1 MLETAFDKGM
11 IAARDGLPKHAHM
24 PPPWHHAAHTV
35 IMRAVLNQSVPA
47 RPGLAAHIGVV
58 GLWSLAVGLVISG
71 EYFGWSYGWAAAGT
85 VGFLYTTLIVAV
97 LYLAFIFSFTE
108 LTTAIPDA
116 GGPFEYAR
124 RAFGPFGGLVAGY
137 AALVEFALAPPA
149 IAAAL
154 GGYIHFQF
162 EAVPV
167 GAVGIVA
174 FVVFVWLNILG
185 VKQAMRFEL
194 FVTVL
199 AVAELLVFMAVV
211 APGFRMEN
219 FLNNPMPS
227 GFAGVLAAIPFAIWF
242 FLAIEG
248 VAMAA
253 EEVKDP
259 NRTIPLGYISGIL
272 TLVVLA
278 FGVMIFAGGAGDWS
292 KLSGIDSPLPEAMGM
307 VVGRQSGWLHMLIAV
322 GLFGLLA
329 SFHGIILSCSRQVF
343 GLARAGYLPQALAA
357 VHDVRRTPHAALI
370 ATGVVGVAALLSGR
384 TSELIT
390 LSALGALTMYV
401 CSMLALFRLRR
412 SHPDLERPFRAP
424 FYPAL
429 PLIALA
435 LSVLSLAV
443 VVWFNPGITA
453 IFIAG
458 FALAMLYYGVT
469 GARRAEAAR

>member
-1 MLETAFDKGM
+1 MAVE
-11 IAARDGLPKHAHM
+11 AHSS
-24 PPPWHHAAHTV
+24 
-35 IMRAVLNQSVPA
+35 RPA
-47 RPGLAAHIGVV
+47 LAPQIGVV

-85 VGFLYTTLIVAV
+85 VGFLYTTVIVAV

-108 LTTAIPDA
+108 LTAAIPDA

-162 EAVPV
+162 EQVPV
-167 GAVGIVA
+167 FAVGIVA
-174 FVVFVWLNILG
+174 FVIFVWLNIIG

-211 APGFRMEN
+211 TPGFRMDN
-219 FLNNPMPS
+219 FLKDSMPA
-227 GFAGVLAAIPFAIWF
+227 GFSGVLAAIPFAIWF

-259 NRTIPLGYISGIL
+259 RRTIPRGYISGII

-278 FGVMIFAGGAGDWS
+278 FGVMIFAGGAGDWT
-292 KLSGIDSPLPEAMGM
+292 KLSGIDYPLPEAMAM
-307 VVGRQSGWLHMLIAV
+307 VVGKQSGWIHMLIAV

-329 SFHGIILSCSRQVF
+329 SFHGIILSCSRQIF
-343 GLARAGYLPQALAA
+343 GLARAGYLPPALAA
-357 VHDVRRTPHAALI
+357 VHATRRTPHVALI
-370 ATGVVGVAALLSGR
+370 ATGIFGVAALVTGR

-390 LSALGALTMYV
+390 LSALGALVMYV

-412 SHPDLERPFRAP
+412 IAPQMERPFRAP
-424 FYPAL
+424 LYPLL
-429 PLIALA
+429 PLVA
-435 LSVLSLAV
+435 LSLSLLSLAV
-443 VVWFNPGITA
+443 IVWFNPGITLV
-453 IFIAG
+453 FIGG
-458 FALAMLYYGVT
+458 FGAAVAYFCVT
-469 GARRAEAAR
+469 ARQRARAASR

>member
-1 MLETAFDKGM
+1 M
-11 IAARDGLPKHAHM
+11 AALKPE
-24 PPPWHHAAHTV
+24 
-35 IMRAVLNQSVPA
+35 
-47 RPGLAAHIGVV
+47 IGAI

-85 VGFLYTTLIVAV
+85 VGFLLSTLLVAV

-124 RAFGPFGGLVAGY
+124 RAFGPFGGLIAGY

-154 GGYIHFQF
+154 GAYVHFQF
-162 EAVPV
+162 EHVPV
-167 GAVGIVA
+167 HAVGLAA
-174 FVVFVWLNILG
+174 FAIFVWLNILG
-185 VKQAMRFEL
+185 VRQAVRFEL

-211 APGFRMEN
+211 APGFELEN
-219 FLNNPMPS
+219 FMTNPMPA
-227 GFAGVLAAIPFAIWF
+227 GLPGVLAAIPFAIWF

-253 EEVKDP
+253 EEVKEP
-259 NRTIPLGYISGIL
+259 RTTIPRGYISGIL

-278 FGVMIFAGGAGDWS
+278 FGVMIFAGGAGDS
-292 KLSGIDSPLPEAMGM
+292 TRLSGIDYPLPEAMAM
-307 VVGRQSGWLHMLIAV
+307 VVGRQSGWLHMLVTI

-329 SFHGIILSCSRQVF
+329 SFHGIILSCSRQIF
-343 GLARAGYLPQALAA
+343 GLARAGYLPSSLAA
-357 VHDVRRTPHAALI
+357 VHSVRRTPHVALI
-370 ATGVVGVAALLSGR
+370 ATGVFGAIALLLGR

-390 LSALGALTMYV
+390 LSALGALVMYV

-412 SHPDLERPFRAP
+412 IAPALERPFRAP
-424 FYPAL
+424 WYPAL
-429 PLIALA
+429 PFVALA
-435 LSVLSLAV
+435 LSLLSLGV
-443 VVWFNPGITA
+443 IVWFNPIVAVVFLT
-453 IFIAG
+453 G
-458 FALAMLYYGVT
+458 FAGAALYYR
-469 GARRAEAAR
+469 ARAAYLAHVARSTTNA

>member
-1 MLETAFDKGM
+1 MAVE
-11 IAARDGLPKHAHM
+11 H
-24 PPPWHHAAHTV
+24 
-35 IMRAVLNQSVPA
+35 RAA
-47 RPGLAAHIGVV
+47 RPGLTAEIGVL

-85 VGFLYTTLIVAV
+85 VGFLYTTLLVAV

-116 GGPFEYAR
+116 GGPFEYGR

-154 GGYIHFQF
+154 GAYIHFQF
-162 EAVPV
+162 EQVPV
-167 GAVGIVA
+167 EAVAIPA
-174 FVVFVWLNILG
+174 FVIFVGLNVLG
-185 VKQAMRFEL
+185 VRQAVRFEV

-211 APGFRMEN
+211 APGFTLEN
-219 FLNNPMPS
+219 FLTDAMPS

-253 EEVKDP
+253 EEVRNP
-259 NRTIPLGYISGIL
+259 RWTIPRGYISGIV

-278 FGVMIFAGGAGDWS
+278 FGVMIFAGGAGDW
-292 KLSGIDSPLPEAMGM
+292 KTLSGIDYPLPEAMAM
-307 VVGRQSGWLHMLIAV
+307 VVGRQSGWLHMLVAI

-329 SFHGIILSCSRQVF
+329 SFHGIILSCSRQIF
-343 GLARAGYLPQALAA
+343 GLARAGYLPSSLAA
-357 VHDVRRTPHAALI
+357 VHPVRRTPHIALI
-370 ATGVVGVAALLSGR
+370 ATGLIGILALLTGQ

-390 LSALGALTMYV
+390 LSALGALAMYV

-412 SHPDLERPFRAP
+412 IAPHMERPFRAP
-424 FYPAL
+424 FYPML
-429 PLIALA
+429 PLVA
-435 LSVLSLAV
+435 LSLSLLSLGV
-443 VVWFNPGITA
+443 IVWFNPGVTA

-458 FALAMLYYGVT
+458 FAAATLYYRAT
-469 GARRAEAAR
+469 AARRADAVRGSPPRHAGERRYPEKHAKRP

>member
-1 MLETAFDKGM
+1 MTER
-11 IAARDGLPKHAHM
+11 AARPKLK
-24 PPPWHHAAHTV
+24 PE
-35 IMRAVLNQSVPA
+35 
-47 RPGLAAHIGVV
+47 IGVI
-58 GLWSLAVGLVISG
+58 GLWGLAVGLVISG

-108 LTTAIPDA
+108 LTAAIPDA

-154 GGYIHFQF
+154 GAYVHFQF

-167 GAVGIVA
+167 YAVGLVA
-174 FVVFVWLNILG
+174 FAVFVWLNILG
-185 VKQAMRFEL
+185 VKQAMRFEV

-211 APGFRMEN
+211 APGFRLQN
-219 FLNNPMPS
+219 FLTNPMPA

-253 EEVKDP
+253 EEVKEP
-259 NRTIPLGYISGIL
+259 RRTIPLGYISGIV

-278 FGVMIFAGGAGDWS
+278 FGVMIFAGGAGDWT
-292 KLSGIDSPLPEAMGM
+292 KLSGIDYPLPEAMAM
-307 VVGRQSGWLHMLIAV
+307 VVGRQSGWIHMLVAV

-343 GLARAGYLPQALAA
+343 GLARAGYLPPALAA
-357 VHDVRRTPHAALI
+357 VHETRRTPHVALI
-370 ATGVVGVAALLSGR
+370 ATGILGVVALLSGR

-390 LSALGALTMYV
+390 LSALGALAMYIV
-401 CSMLALFRLRR
+401 SMLALFRLRR
-412 SHPDLERPFRAP
+412 TAPELERPFRAP
-424 FYPAL
+424 LYPVL
-429 PLIALA
+429 PLVALA
-435 LSVLSLAV
+435 LSVLSLGV
-443 VVWFNPGITA
+443 IVWFNPGVTV
-453 IFIAG
+453 IFTAG
-458 FALAMLYYGVT
+458 FAAAFVYYRLT
-469 GARRAEAAR
+469 RALRTAAQSPAS